1 MNSYIKLIELN
12 GQRKFVPEIIDWVE
26 DVDTDTTPEDVRD
39 EFMQFVEENT
49 GLIATDSEG
58 HYHMVCQACVGADE
72 SVVYESMVFEV
83 RG

>member
-12 GQRKFVPEIIDWVE
+12 GQRKLVPEIIRWFE

-39 EFMQFVEENT
+39 EFMQFVEGNT

-58 HYHMVCQACVGADE
+58 HYHMVCQACVGED
-72 SVVYESMVFEV
+72 ESMVFEV

>member
-12 GQRKFVPEIIDWVE
+12 GQRQFIPQIIDWVE

-39 EFMQFVEENT
+39 EFMQFVEENP

-58 HYHMVCQACVGADE
+58 HYRMVCQACVGED
-72 SVVYESMVFEV
+72 ESMVFEV

>member
-12 GQRKFVPEIIDWVE
+12 GERKLVPEIINWVE
-26 DVDTDTTPEDVRD
+26 DVNTDTTPEDVRD
-39 EFMQFVEENT
+39 EFMQFVEDT

-58 HYHMVCQACVGADE
+58 HYHMVCQACVGED
-72 SVVYESMVFEV
+72 ESMVFEV

>member
-12 GQRKFVPEIIDWVE
+12 GQRQFVPQIIDWVE

-39 EFMQFVEENT
+39 EFMQFVEENP
-49 GLIATDSEG
+49 GLIATDSIATDSEG
-58 HYHMVCQACVGADE
+58 HYGMVCQACVGED
-72 SVVYESMVFEV
+72 ESMVFEV